1 MVVSFLGQ
9 GLRLETSF
17 LDGLQS
23 WWDGDHVGTD
33 RQDALPKIEMQSM
46 DSDNFVQGSSD
57 LRLF

>member
-1 MVVSFLGQ
+1 MVACFLGQ

-33 RQDALPKIEMQSM
+33 RQDALPKIEM
-46 DSDNFVQGSSD
+46 
-57 LRLF
+57 